1 MMMTI
6 WRMNAWEKLN
16 PSVHQKR
23 IGGRIANEIL
33 MYFRSRKKLSREV
46 SIFEPMG
53 TDKEG
58 NEINLLDMIEAEQRD
73 FAELVQLN
81 EDTKRLENLIDQVLE
96 PREKEILLMRYG
108 LRGYRELTQREIGD
122 KLKISRSYISRIEKR
137 SLEKLRLAISKK
149 N

>member
-1 MMMTI
+1 MY
-6 WRMNAWEKLN
+6 
-16 PSVHQKR
+16 QKP
-23 IGGRIANEIL
+23 IGVRIANEIL

-46 SIFEPMG
+46 SIYEPVG

-58 NEINLLDMIEAEQRD
+58 NEINLLDMIEGEQRD

-81 EDTKRLENLIDQVLE
+81 EDTKRLESLIDRVLD
-96 PREKEILLMRYG
+96 PREKEILFMRYG

-122 KLKISRSYISRIEKR
+122 KLNISRSYISRIEKK
-137 SLEKLRLAISKK
+137 SLEKLRQGLS